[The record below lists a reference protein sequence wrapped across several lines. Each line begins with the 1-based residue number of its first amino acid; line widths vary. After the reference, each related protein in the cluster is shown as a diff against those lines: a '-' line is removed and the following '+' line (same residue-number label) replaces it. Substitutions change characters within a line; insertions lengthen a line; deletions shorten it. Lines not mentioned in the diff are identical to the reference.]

1 MEATFYIDESGNTGT
16 DWLNDK
22 QPFFTYGGW
31 LVLNEKQ
38 DLVENFLNGFIG
50 KEQADEL
57 KSKNVFK
64 RTGGLKLF
72 ANIYNKLLHDFSAV
86 PFFIVA
92 DKKFMVAAKI
102 VETFFDC
109 VHNPYVNAYLTHPV
123 ELKKALAN
131 CIFEHKDDKVLDS
144 FAVFIKR
151 GTIPVESLRE
161 INLSLISIFEKEGHK
176 QVANTLKNLT
186 EENFLSMINEFQTV
200 TTNGNLKNRIT
211 LTVTMLLEILRNIE
225 IYSNNRNISV
235 RVSHDSLRGYEGLF
249 QEVADI
255 YFREESPFIYKNNG
269 VKWLS
274 NFPHIKSIAVKNSV
288 DEPCIQ
294 ASDLICGFASN
305 CFNLISQMNDLEK
318 LEKGLLKSLVIERDF
333 YVEENVILWNWY
345 APYDFK
351 RKFISSMNPEVEI
364 QVADYHM
371 IIERDFEMAIKNN
384 VVN

>member
-31 LVLNEKQ
+31 LVLNEKL
-38 DLVENFLNGFIG
+38 DLVETFLNGFIA
-50 KEQADEL
+50 KEQAAEL

-72 ANIYNKLLHDFSAV
+72 ESIYNQLLNEFSAV

-109 VHNPYVNAYLTHPV
+109 VHNPYVNEYLTHPV

-131 CIFEHKDDKVLDS
+131 CIFNHKDDKVLDS
-144 FAVFIKR
+144 FAVLIKK
-151 GTIPVESLRE
+151 GTIPIDELSE
-161 INLSLISIFEKEGHK
+161 INLGLISIFEKEEHK
-176 QVANTLKNLT
+176 QVANTLKGLT
-186 EENFLSMINEFQTV
+186 KENFLSMINEFQTV
-200 TTNGNLKNRIT
+200 TSNGTLKNRIT
-211 LTVTMLLEILRNIE
+211 LTVTMLLEILRNVE

-235 RVSHDSLRGYEGLF
+235 RVSHDSLRGYAGLF
-249 QEVADI
+249 KEVEDI
-255 YFREESPFIYKNNG
+255 YFREESPFVYNNNG

-274 NFPHIKSIAVKNSV
+274 NFPHIKSITVKDSV

-294 ASDLICGFASN
+294 ASDLMCGFASDY
-305 CFNLISQMNDLEK
+305 FHLISQMRDLEK
-318 LEKGLLKSLVIERDF
+318 TEKELLKSLIMERDF
-333 YVEENVILWNWY
+333 YIEENVILWNWY

-351 RKFISSMNPEVEI
+351 RKFIVSLNSEAKI
-364 QVADYHM
+364 QAEDYHM
-371 IIERDFEMAIKNN
+371 IIERDFEMAIKNI